1 MNMLFI
7 IIIIFKNK
15 TSVCKCVSY
24 TPKLESYIVSNVCT
38 ELKNKV
44 MYKLNVLAS
53 ARVVCNIMVLQVR
66 GRTHRELYF

>member
-7 IIIIFKNK
+7 IIFFFKNK

-44 MYKLNVLAS
+44 KDVG
-53 ARVVCNIMVLQVR
+53 VP
-66 GRTHRELYF
+66 E